1 MTTDAME
8 AGKAEPGAASPKG
21 ASREA
26 PRVSAVERD
35 PGRPASMKA
44 LALAM
49 LFGVPLVGLFGQAM
63 ADGTRRTRE
72 APLRATLGSARFE
85 QLRAFDAQMT
95 AGDDAREAGSPHY
108 YGTRLAAPEVELTR
122 RDGSTWRLSDHRG
135 KVVLMNFW
143 SITCPPCVEEMPSLE
158 LLAAMVAGRDDVEVV
173 AVSTDEGWDAVSRI
187 LPAEPRLTHL
197 FDPDKSTVE
206 GAFGTRLYP
215 ETWIIDEEGVIRL
228 RFDGAQDWSAPLVLD
243 LLETLR

>member
-1 MTTDAME
+1 MTTEAMKATVRDAAADE
-8 AGKAEPGAASPKG
+8 AEARAPGHP
-21 ASREA
+21 ASR
-26 PRVSAVERD
+26 
-35 PGRPASMKA
+35 KA
-44 LALAM
+44 LALAL

-63 ADGTRRTRE
+63 ADGTRRARE
-72 APLRATLGSARFE
+72 APLRATLGGARFE
-85 QLRAFDAQMT
+85 ELRAFDARMSADT
-95 AGDDAREAGSPHY
+95 DAREAGAPHY
-108 YGTRLAAPEVELTR
+108 YGTRLAAPEVELRR
-122 RDGSTWRLSDHRG
+122 RDGSTWRLSDQRG

-158 LLAAMVAGRDDVEVV
+158 LLASMVAGRDDVEVV

-206 GAFGTRLYP
+206 GKFGTRLYP
-215 ETWIIDEEGVIRL
+215 ETWIVDEEGVIRF
-228 RFDGAQDWSAPLVLD
+228 RFDGARDWSAPLVLD